1 MLSHCQQSKNFLKTG
16 YNITETKR
24 KGRLKIMFWIGF
36 AVGLFVG
43 SIVGI
48 AAMCIVAINRQ

>member
-1 MLSHCQQSKNFLKTG
+1 
-16 YNITETKR
+16 
-24 KGRLKIMFWIGF
+24 MFWIGF